1 VKRLYLRALFVA
13 IVAVSIPA
21 LFLRSGGRVSLDNVL
36 DVSRFRDKALPELL
50 QRIRDFHRVV
60 TRNGQRLLEVSA
72 KEASYFKGERG
83 VEIVEP
89 KLVFYDDGEKTG
101 WISGKRG
108 RVYLAGNDVESVEL
122 SGAVELK
129 LAQFEVTAE
138 KLVYRRDEDLI
149 IAPGHAVIRSAELVL
164 SGQGLTLDL
173 HSRKL
178 RVDAEVDMTLK
189 ATDDTDADADADADA
204 AESALGDRTR
214 GWSLP

>member
-1 VKRLYLRALFVA
+1 VNRIYLRTLFVV

-21 LFLRSGGRVSLDNVL
+21 LFMRSGGRVSLDNVL

-60 TRNGQRLLEVSA
+60 TRNGERVLEVSA

-89 KLVFYDDGEKTG
+89 KLVFYDDGEKAG
-101 WISGKRG
+101 WISGRRG
-108 RVYLAGNDVESVEL
+108 RVYLDGNDVDSVEL
-122 SGAVELK
+122 NGGVELK
-129 LAQFEVTAE
+129 LSEFEVSAE
-138 KLVYRRDEDLI
+138 TLVYQRRENLI
-149 IAPGHAVIRSAELVL
+149 TAPGHAVIRSPELVL

-189 ATDDTDADADADADA
+189 RGDGADGDADATAVDA
-204 AESALGDRTR
+204 EPS
-214 GWSLP
+214 GWPLP